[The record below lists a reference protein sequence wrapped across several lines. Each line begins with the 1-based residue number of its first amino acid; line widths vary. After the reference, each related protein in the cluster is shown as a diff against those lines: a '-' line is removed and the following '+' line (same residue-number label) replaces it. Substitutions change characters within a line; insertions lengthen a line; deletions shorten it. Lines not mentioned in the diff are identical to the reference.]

1 MHLILC
7 DDDKVFLDKLETRI
21 RGLCQKH
28 GIAVEMER
36 YDSSKKML
44 EGLKDL
50 DTVWCGIKKVDI
62 LFSRIS

>member
-7 DDDKVFLDKLETRI
+7 DDDNVFLDKLETRI
-21 RGLCQKH
+21 RGMCQKH
-28 GIAVEMER
+28 GIAVGMER

-50 DTVWCGIKKVDI
+50 DTVPV
-62 LFSRIS
+62 F

>member
-28 GIAVEMER
+28 GIAVAMER

-50 DTVWCGIKKVDI
+50 DTVPV
-62 LFSRIS
+62 F

>member
-7 DDDKVFLDKLETRI
+7 DDDNVFLDKLETRI
-21 RGLCQKH
+21 RGMCQKH
-28 GIAVEMER
+28 GIAVGMER

-50 DTVWCGIKKVDI
+50 DTVPVFFD
-62 LFSRIS
+62 

>member
-21 RGLCQKH
+21 RGLCEKH
-28 GIAVEMER
+28 GIVVEMER

-44 EGLKDL
+44 EGLNH
-50 DTVWCGIKKVDI
+50 
-62 LFSRIS
+62 